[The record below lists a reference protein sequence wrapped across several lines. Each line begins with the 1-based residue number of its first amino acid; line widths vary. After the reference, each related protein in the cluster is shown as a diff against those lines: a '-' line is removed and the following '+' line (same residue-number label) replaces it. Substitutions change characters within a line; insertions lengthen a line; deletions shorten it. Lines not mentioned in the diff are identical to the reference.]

1 MDGLAGE
8 GNPSSG
14 GWNGPANRD
23 RRLGSSDPRVGTFGT
38 PGAGPRYLRVG
49 RPSRRKQPIGW
60 FRLVGREAVVAM
72 PPGGEKTV
80 KRPNRVRCVLDACL
94 RMQIYKCT
102 AFGIGRPSGRTV
114 KGSVDWRLAGLRIGR
129 VTNSGAG
136 IRDACRS
143 SEMRGSQGSLDGWIG
158 LRAGLDIRQPGRCVF
173 ARNLWVESQGAAER
187 GS

>member
-23 RRLGSSDPRVGTFGT
+23 RRLGSSDLRVGTFGT
-38 PGAGPRYLRVG
+38 PGAGPRDLRVG

-60 FRLVGREAVVAM
+60 FWLVDREAVVAM

-129 VTNSGAG
+129 VTNGGAG
-136 IRDACRS
+136 IREACRS
-143 SEMRGSQGSLDGWIG
+143 SEMRGSQGPLDGWLG
-158 LRAGLDIRQPGRCVF
+158 LRAGLDIRQPGWCVF
-173 ARNLWVESQGAAER
+173 ARNLWVKSQGAAER